1 MKLFK
6 NLFMLMVMVVM
17 AVLVSCDNKDQEIVP
32 QEDQSGANITS
43 RLRFVNSSDYDTT
56 GMSEWQE
63 VTTPPEAIQTYVS
76 ENYSGDMIEET
87 WLTGTGEYIVLL
99 SDDTVLVFNASEQF
113 VIAFNL
119 DGYVSNFEDDFE
131 EVEVAD
137 LPQPIQDYL
146 TTNHADDTVDIA
158 GLNAEDG
165 EYVVVLES
173 GIVLIFDT
181 DGNFIEQYTED
192 DYDDFDDLEE
202 VELNNLPQAILDYIA
217 ANYAN
222 DTINEAFIDSEEQ
235 EYIIVLESDLVVI
248 FDLQGN
254 FIEEFDLD
262 FEEYCDEVDVA
273 DLRQAITDY
282 VNTNF
287 QGETIEEAWFDDEA
301 NEYYIELSNDK
312 ILVFDVDG
320 NFLREYVDDEDED
333 GDDEDDDGDDE
344 DDDEDDGGE

>member
-6 NLFMLMVMVVM
+6 NLFMLMTLVSM
-17 AVLVSCDNKDQEIVP
+17 AFLASCDNADQDVVP
-32 QEDQSGANITS
+32 QENESGANVTS

-56 GMSEWQE
+56 GMSQWQE
-63 VTTPPEAIQTYVS
+63 VTTPPEAIQTYVN
-76 ENYSGDMIEET
+76 EHYSGDMIEET
-87 WLTGTGEYIVLL
+87 WLTGTGEFIVLL
-99 SDDTVLVFNASEQF
+99 SDDSVLVFNASEQF

-131 EVEVAD
+131 EVEVSS
-137 LPQPIQDYL
+137 LPQPILDYL
-146 TTNHADDTVDIA
+146 SANHAEDNVDIA

-165 EYVVVLES
+165 EYVIVLES
-173 GIVLIFDT
+173 GVVLIFDT

-202 VELNNLPQAILDYIA
+202 VDTGSLPQAIIDYVA
-217 ANYAN
+217 ANYSDA
-222 DTINEAFIDSEEQ
+222 TINEAFIDNEEE
-235 EYIIVLESDLVVI
+235 EYVIILDTDLVLI

-254 FIEEFDLD
+254 FIEAFDLD
-262 FEEYCDEVDVA
+262 FEDYCDEVDIA
-273 DLRQAITDY
+273 DLPQTISDY
-282 VNTNF
+282 VGANF

-312 ILVFDVDG
+312 ILVFDADG

-333 GDDEDDDGDDE
+333 DDDGDEDDDDSE
-344 DDDEDDGGE
+344 